1 MAMMRQPIDR
11 LGPSLLKLQIQPAGA
26 ATAGAWIPCAGTAS
40 APKVFQHHASKT
52 NKPSFVLFPHFFTC
66 PETSLVISN
75 MLTCFLP
82 LKTAFRFS
90 SALMRVFFFE
100 SCNPF
105 LRM

>member
-1 MAMMRQPIDR
+1 MPGYASEYTLHLSVIKAANEGGLVPTR
-11 LGPSLLKLQIQPAGA
+11 GKLCKVAA
-26 ATAGAWIPCAGTAS
+26 ATPLPEAGDGQSLDGS
-40 APKVFQHHASKT
+40 ATGLSESPY
-52 NKPSFVLFPHFFTC
+52 FFTC

-90 SALMRVFFFE
+90 SALIRVLFFA
-100 SCNPF
+100 SCKPF